1 MTRGP
6 CQPVARGSAQS
17 KASPHKPDTHSPRL
31 APSRTQDGKTA
42 LMCAA
47 KNNAEGVAKLLIEA
61 KAKLEAKDEVRPVG
75 VHISMLGGLL
85 GWRAGQAVSPIAA

>member
-1 MTRGP
+1 M
-6 CQPVARGSAQS
+6 
-17 KASPHKPDTHSPRL
+17 
-31 APSRTQDGKTA
+31 APLRTQDGKTA